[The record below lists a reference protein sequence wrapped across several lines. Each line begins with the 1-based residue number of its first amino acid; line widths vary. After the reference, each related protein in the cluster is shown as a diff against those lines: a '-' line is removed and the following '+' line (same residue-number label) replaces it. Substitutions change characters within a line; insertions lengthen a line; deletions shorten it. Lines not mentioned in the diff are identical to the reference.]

1 MVNRRT
7 FTLKLALAI
16 AAAAMTAAAT
26 AAAAQTAAGGRTAA
40 GARPRRAVIVFG
52 GSGQLGSEIVRAL
65 LGAGHDV
72 TVFIRPSSSRERI
85 AGLPVTLVEGDVT
98 VEADVERALKAR
110 RYDVVVDALGR
121 SGADVG
127 FFAISGPHIARWA
140 AATGVRQV
148 VLHSSVGVGASREA
162 YPAELLPRME
172 RLFAAKQVGEEA
184 VIASGVT
191 YTIIRNAVL
200 RDPPEGT
207 SEHARLV
214 HDEKVYGTV
223 SRRGLARLTLG
234 CVDEPDCAD
243 KIFHAIDDTL
253 PVFR

>member
-1 MVNRRT
+1 MVKRRD
-7 FTLKLALAI
+7 LLLSIAL
-16 AAAAMTAAAT
+16 AAAAVTTAVADAK
-26 AAAAQTAAGGRTAA
+26 
-40 GARPRRAVIVFG
+40 PRRKVLVFG
-52 GSGQLGSEIVRAL
+52 GSGQLGSEIVRAM

-72 TVFIRPSSSRERI
+72 TVFIRPTSGRERI
-85 AGLPVTLVEGDVT
+85 AGLPISLVAGDVT

-127 FFAISGPHIARWA
+127 FFAVSGPTIARWA
-140 AATGVRQV
+140 AATGVRQI
-148 VLHSSVGVGASREA
+148 VLHSSVGVGASKDA
-162 YPAELLPRME
+162 YPAELYPRME
-172 RLFAAKQVGEEA
+172 RLFTAKKAGEDA

-207 SEHARLV
+207 PERARLV
-214 HDEKVYGTV
+214 TDQKVYGTV

-234 CVDEPDCAD
+234 CIDEPGCTD
-243 KIFHAIDDTL
+243 KIFHAVDDSL

>member
-1 MVNRRT
+1 MVTRRT
-7 FTLKLALAI
+7 LVLTLAL
-16 AAAAMTAAAT
+16 AAAT
-26 AAAAQTAAGGRTAA
+26 ATATTMPAPATAAENPGAGGAK
-40 GARPRRAVIVFG
+40 PRRAAIVFG

-72 TVFIRPSSSRERI
+72 TVFLRASSDRGRI
-85 AGLPVTLVEGDVT
+85 AGLPISLVEGDVT

-110 RYDVVVDALGR
+110 RYDLVVDALGR
-121 SGADVG
+121 SGADVD

-140 AATGVRQV
+140 AATGVGQI

-162 YPAELLPRME
+162 YPAGLYPRME
-172 RLFAAKQVGEEA
+172 RLFTAKKVGEDA

-200 RDPPEGT
+200 RDPPEGS

-214 HDEKVYGTV
+214 ADEKVYGTV

-243 KIFHAIDDTL
+243 RIFHAIDDTL

>member
-1 MVNRRT
+1 MVTRRRLVLT
-7 FTLKLALAI
+7 LALA
-16 AAAAMTAAAT
+16 AAAVTAAARPAASDPAARKT
-26 AAAAQTAAGGRTAA
+26 AG
-40 GARPRRAVIVFG
+40 GARPHRKVLVFG
-52 GSGQLGSEIVRAL
+52 GSGQLGSEIVRAM

-72 TVFIRPSSSRERI
+72 TVFIRKTSSRERI
-85 AGLPVTLVEGDVT
+85 EGLPISLVAGDVT

-127 FFAISGPHIARWA
+127 FFAVSGPTIARWA
-140 AATGVRQV
+140 AATGVRQI
-148 VLHSSVGVGASREA
+148 VLHSSVGVGASKDA
-162 YPAELLPRME
+162 YPAELYPRME
-172 RLFAAKQVGEEA
+172 RLFTAKKAGEDA

-207 SEHARLV
+207 PEHARFV
-214 HDEKVYGTV
+214 TDQTVYGTV

-234 CVDEPDCAD
+234 CVDEPDCTD
-243 KIFHAIDDTL
+243 KVFHAIDDSL

>member
-7 FTLKLALAI
+7 LLLVL
-16 AAAAMTAAAT
+16 AAT
-26 AAAAQTAAGGRTAA
+26 AASSPALPAAEPAAPKTAA
-40 GARPRRAVIVFG
+40 GAKPRRAVLVFG
-52 GSGQLGSEIVRAL
+52 GSGQLGSGIARAM

-72 TVFIRPSSSRERI
+72 TVFIRPTSSRERI
-85 AGLPVTLVEGDVT
+85 EGLPISLVEGDVT

-127 FFAISGPHIARWA
+127 FFAVSGPNIARWA
-140 AATGVRQV
+140 AATGVRQI

-162 YPAELLPRME
+162 YPAELYPRME
-172 RLFAAKQVGEEA
+172 RLFTAKQAGEDA

-200 RDPPEGT
+200 RDPPEGA

-214 HDEKVYGTV
+214 TDQKVYGTV
-223 SRRGLARLTLG
+223 SRAGLARLTLG

-243 KIFHAIDDTL
+243 KVFHAIDDSL

>member
-1 MVNRRT
+1 MVTRRT
-7 FTLKLALAI
+7 LTLAFAAAVAVAVTTAAPV
-16 AAAAMTAAAT
+16 AAAAE
-26 AAAAQTAAGGRTAA
+26 RTAA
-40 GARPRRAVIVFG
+40 GAKPRRAVIVFG

-72 TVFIRPSSSRERI
+72 TVFIRPTSDRGRI
-85 AGLPVTLVEGDVT
+85 DGLPISLVAGDVT

-127 FFAISGPHIARWA
+127 FFAISGPYIARWA
-140 AATGVRQV
+140 AATGVRQI

-162 YPAELLPRME
+162 YPPELLPRME
-172 RLFAAKQVGEEA
+172 RLFAAKKAGEDA

-207 SEHARLV
+207 AEHARLV
-214 HDEKVYGTV
+214 PDEKVYGTV

-243 KIFHAIDDTL
+243 RIFHAIDDTL

>member
-7 FTLKLALAI
+7 LLRALAL
-16 AAAAMTAAAT
+16 AAT
-26 AAAAQTAAGGRTAA
+26 AAAAADTAAPKTAA
-40 GARPRRAVIVFG
+40 GAKPHRAVLVFG

-72 TVFIRPSSSRERI
+72 TVFIRPTSSRERI
-85 AGLPVTLVEGDVT
+85 QGLPISLVEGDVT

-127 FFAISGPHIARWA
+127 FFAVSGPNIARWA
-140 AATGVRQV
+140 TATGVRQI

-162 YPAELLPRME
+162 YPAELYPRME
-172 RLFAAKQVGEEA
+172 RLFAAKQAGEDA
-184 VIASGVT
+184 VVASGVT

-200 RDPPEGT
+200 RDPPEGAP
-207 SEHARLV
+207 ERARLV
-214 HDEKVYGTV
+214 TDQKAYGTV

-234 CVDEPDCAD
+234 CIDEPDCAD
-243 KIFHAIDDTL
+243 KVFHAIDDSL